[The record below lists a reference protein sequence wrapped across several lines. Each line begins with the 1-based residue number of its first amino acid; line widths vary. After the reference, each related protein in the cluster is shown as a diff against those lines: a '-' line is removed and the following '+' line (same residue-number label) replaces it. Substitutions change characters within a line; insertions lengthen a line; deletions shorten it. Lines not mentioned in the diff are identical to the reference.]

1 MWFQPQRGVGGAYLA
16 AGVVG
21 VFGQFA
27 IESLQENL
35 VCDFAD
41 VHAGLVQYRED
52 ALVLLLHQ
60 IHDDL
65 VVEVIDLIAKYT
77 EASWIIKIK
86 LLQL

>member
-1 MWFQPQRGVGGAYLA
+1 MVWGRVKGSYLA

-21 VFGQFA
+21 MFGQFA

-77 EASWIIKIK
+77 EESWIAHKDQIITAVT
-86 LLQL
+86 